1 MDAPPAREPTEG
13 GETRFMTARHEQ
25 VADALRRLITAGTLA
40 IGQRLPPETDL
51 SVQYGVSTP
60 TLREALEVL
69 RAEGLIAKFQG
80 RGNFVSRPP
89 ERITYPGS
97 VKAART
103 QVSSTDTTATG
114 RLASRLGLAEG
125 DPLTEYVCLTHLGN
139 SPQALT
145 HVYVPR
151 TTAPLTDASPWGDEL
166 AIATGASVTNSN
178 DQVTARFPTTAEAQS
193 LRIGT
198 RMPVVAIERTFTAA
212 DGQAVAY
219 ALLVIPG
226 DRAEVALVTPIDT
239 DQEARQ

>member
-1 MDAPPAREPTEG
+1 MDASPAREPTEG
-13 GETRFMTARHEQ
+13 GEPRFMTARHEQ

-40 IGQRLPPETDL
+40 VGQRLPPETHL

-80 RGNFVSRPP
+80 RGNFVRRPP
-89 ERITYPGS
+89 ERFTYPS
-97 VKAART
+97 STKAART
-103 QVSSTDTTATG
+103 TVSSAATTATG
-114 RLASRLGLAEG
+114 HLAGRLGLAEG
-125 DPLTEYVCLTHLGN
+125 APLTEYACLTHLDD
-139 SPQALT
+139 SPEALT

-151 TTAPLTDASPWGDEL
+151 TAAPLTNASPWGDDL
-166 AIATGASVTNSN
+166 VIATGVPVTTSI

-198 RMPVVAIERTFTAA
+198 RMPVLTIERVFTTA

-226 DRAEVALVTPIDT
+226 DRAEVALVTPIDI